1 VPPLAIH
8 NSLRDRGNIVP
19 AFADDIC
26 SGNMKHDENIPSVC
40 KASLRIVRRLCK
52 ACIRCPR
59 IVFYSSLSIPRILT
73 LSSRRRNRTCNLC
86 GGKGC
91 RIIDVGTHPSK
102 KAVEKLMDHVD
113 GIKIVGSTSAPT
125 TAECEI
131 CIQSKLHQIV
141 SRRPPR
147 EPATHPFERISIHLV
162 QLSETKEHG
171 YGGDRYLFHSFDE
184 YSKWHNAR
192 GIKDKMKATL
202 TRVVKELIAWIFTQ
216 FNVKVRFVK
225 CDSERGYAL
234 LWEIF
239 KTLGITAER
248 RATEAQAGG
257 IERAGRTIVTV
268 ARADRLAAKLPKKLA
283 IQIAETAVYQLNRT
297 PTEAIGWK
305 TPYEVIWGKKPS
317 VAHMRPI
324 GSHAFVYNTK
334 IARGDKL
341 ESRAIIGHLVGYN
354 STNIYL
360 VWIPA
365 LDKVIRSRDVY
376 FGKLDDNYDDSR
388 SWGDLTQLEELV
400 EIVEIEDPPEDVY
413 QHHKVDELLDSAL
426 WHQLATSQQSP
437 WVARPTSEAVRASNR
452 KGNEPV
458 SRSIGHPIS
467 HQSSPSGYINPST
480 LSPNNPSLIN
490 YPPPLLRDSIAMD
503 IYGCEGEGDEEG
515 EAVSQRREGG
525 EEKGS
530 PGGPWLPHGND
541 DRDDDEQ
548 LPRRRG
554 RKKLPPRDQPKGW
567 ETLPA
572 DATAPDRTRNNASRA
587 DEIGGNVTVT
597 GKRAW
602 KPVKYTAAVVGGVY
616 MTTFMTQLYPT
627 ALSAALMAEAPRFK
641 RHRNELPEAP
651 NHYKHLQKDPYA
663 SEFMKACREE
673 IDAIKSKGVFGRSVA
688 YPIDGVE
695 ILPLRWVFT
704 YKFDEDGYLYKFK
717 ARLVV
722 RGDLQKSWD
731 DTYAATLAARI
742 FRFLMAIA
750 AAFEMRAYQYD
761 VRNAFLN
768 ARLNRLLYVRAPEG
782 FERELGNIIE
792 LLYALYGL
800 RDAPALWYMHL
811 TAVLE
816 KAGLRKVPSVP
827 CLYTSDSLI
836 VFFFVDDIVI
846 LVHPT
851 KLQKQQELERELT
864 SAYDMRCLG
873 ELKWFLG
880 IRVIRDLKA
889 KKIRL
894 LQDSF
899 IEKVAEKFKI
909 NSSPSKKT
917 RAVPMYET
925 YLAPSTEEPDL
936 ARTTLYNQL
945 VGSLAFLVS
954 MTRPDCART
963 HSVHARHL
971 KTQGKSTSALLSKR
985 GSTS

>member
-1 VPPLAIH
+1 MPPLAIH

-26 SGNMKHDENIPSVC
+26 SGNMKHDGNIPSVC

-125 TAECEI
+125 MAECEI

-141 SRRPPR
+141 SRRSPR
-147 EPATHPFERISIHLV
+147 EPATHPFERISIDLV

-305 TPYEVIWGKKPS
+305 TPYEVIWSKKPS

-426 WHQLATSQQSP
+426 WHQLATSQQSL

-452 KGNEPV
+452 KGNEPVSRLIGPLPSPAATPEPEDINTSPSLPNPSSLHNHPPPPLRDSIAMDIYGCEGEEEGEEEDEEEEEEESGGPRSTDANEVDSPRGNNSPDYPEDPGFVESDDNSEYDTPDRTSRLKGNEPV

-503 IYGCEGEGDEEG
+503 IYGCEGEEEGEEDEEG

-530 PGGPWLPHGND
+530 P
-541 DRDDDEQ
+541 
-548 LPRRRG
+548 RRVH
-554 RKKLPPRDQPKGW
+554 
-567 ETLPA
+567 
-572 DATAPDRTRNNASRA
+572 ASRA
-587 DEIGGNVTVT
+587 Q
-597 GKRAW
+597 R
-602 KPVKYTAAVVGGVY
+602 
-616 MTTFMTQLYPT
+616 
-627 ALSAALMAEAPRFK
+627 
-641 RHRNELPEAP
+641 
-651 NHYKHLQKDPYA
+651 
-663 SEFMKACREE
+663 
-673 IDAIKSKGVFGRSVA
+673 VFCGA
-688 YPIDGVE
+688 NG
-695 ILPLRWVFT
+695 T
-704 YKFDEDGYLYKFK
+704 Y
-717 ARLVV
+717 
-722 RGDLQKSWD
+722 
-731 DTYAATLAARI
+731 
-742 FRFLMAIA
+742 
-750 AAFEMRAYQYD
+750 
-761 VRNAFLN
+761 
-768 ARLNRLLYVRAPEG
+768 
-782 FERELGNIIE
+782 
-792 LLYALYGL
+792 
-800 RDAPALWYMHL
+800 
-811 TAVLE
+811 
-816 KAGLRKVPSVP
+816 
-827 CLYTSDSLI
+827 
-836 VFFFVDDIVI
+836 
-846 LVHPT
+846 
-851 KLQKQQELERELT
+851 
-864 SAYDMRCLG
+864 
-873 ELKWFLG
+873 
-880 IRVIRDLKA
+880 
-889 KKIRL
+889 
-894 LQDSF
+894 
-899 IEKVAEKFKI
+899 
-909 NSSPSKKT
+909 
-917 RAVPMYET
+917 RAV
-925 YLAPSTEEPDL
+925 
-936 ARTTLYNQL
+936 
-945 VGSLAFLVS
+945 
-954 MTRPDCART
+954 
-963 HSVHARHL
+963 
-971 KTQGKSTSALLSKR
+971 AL
-985 GSTS
+985 